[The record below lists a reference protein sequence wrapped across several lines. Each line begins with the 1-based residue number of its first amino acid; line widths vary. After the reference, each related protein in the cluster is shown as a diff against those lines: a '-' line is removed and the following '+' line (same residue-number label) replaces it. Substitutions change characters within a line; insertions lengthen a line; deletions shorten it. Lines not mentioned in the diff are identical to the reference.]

1 MVASVTLSAQML
13 NKQSARTIQIVND
26 VQVIVLSS
34 LDEPSNY
41 YYVPKSIQLSSNKSI
56 PEISLML
63 YRNSNNEITGGILHV
78 LITWG
83 ITPDQEKGL
92 QSIIQQTDSA
102 AVFMGAATISL
113 VTGMLEFDSSHP
125 RGEEFS
131 QATTVP
137 VRVPTESIHKTAA
150 SFNLDGSLAKYI
162 HQQITKRSDR
172 KMPQFSASF
181 EYAVLGRG
189 KGFKE
194 SEVLR
199 DEMSTD
205 LSVWIKALKQ
215 YGLIKYVTV

>member
-41 YYVPKSIQLSSNKSI
+41 YYVPKSIQLSAKNSI

-63 YRNSNNEITGGILHV
+63 YKNSDNEITGGILHV

-83 ITPDQEKGL
+83 ITPEQEKSL
-92 QSIIQQTDSA
+92 QSIIRQTDSA
-102 AVFMGAATISL
+102 AVYMGAATINL
-113 VTGMLEFDSSHP
+113 VTGTLEFDASHP
-125 RGEEFS
+125 RGNEFA

-137 VRVPTESIHKTAA
+137 VRVPTESVHKTAA
-150 SFNLDGSLAKYI
+150 SFKLDASLANYL
-162 HQQITKRSDR
+162 HQQITRRSDNKVPR
-172 KMPQFSASF
+172 FSAAF
-181 EYAVLGRG
+181 KYAVRG
-189 KGFKE
+189 NNSGLKS
-194 SEVLR
+194 SETVNE
-199 DEMSTD
+199 EMTTD

-215 YGLIKYVTV
+215 YSLIKYVAV